1 MKVWLK
7 DLHKI
12 IADAKKLGVSGKG
25 AMVKIYPDVNGDTQ
39 VAVYTDKAEYIT
51 DIETAYWE
59 KDDNERYL
67 TYLENIPNV
76 SGELEFT
83 KDTLKVVGD
92 IQIDC
97 TYRAYPRLQ
106 LEPPADIVL
115 NDLAKSTVAELDVIV
130 DNEDLKAMIGLA
142 DTKNYIVIG
151 EDFMGCS
158 PTPGYG
164 GFVLKTESNKGICEP
179 ICISKNGAKVL
190 SKTNLIPQPL
200 TVCNRT
206 YGQIGLKIDN
216 LVYRYM
222 ERLRDTTDR
231 DKNLFNTE
239 MIIKNTNVV
248 KNEILGFRPTCQR
261 AEHDHSLPTKQ
272 VSEKHNPT
280 FRLPLDFIEILLKL
294 KCVYGDKI
302 RFKGARG
309 FKEIEVTTLGVTYNI
324 TLDEEL
330 NKDLDMWLTLK
341 FLQQYLKPMK
351 KCGGSITYNHTNYL
365 AKFTYDSN
373 PKLQAGL
380 LGVRPPQGSR

>member
-1 MKVWLK
+1 MKVWLR

-25 AMVKIYPDVNGDTQ
+25 TMVKIYPHVNGDTQ

-67 TYLENIPNV
+67 TYLENVPNV

-130 DNEDLKAMIGLA
+130 DNEDLKAMISLA

-151 EDFMGCS
+151 ENFMGCS
-158 PTPGYG
+158 PTLGYG
-164 GFVLKTESNKGICEP
+164 GFVLKTETNKGIYEP
-179 ICISKNGAKVL
+179 ICITKNGAKVL
-190 SKTNLIPQPL
+190 SKTNLIPQL
-200 TVCNRT
+200 VEVYNRT
-206 YGQIGLKIDN
+206 YGQVGLKIDN

-231 DKNLFNTE
+231 DKDLFNTD

-248 KNEILGFRPTCQR
+248 KNEILRFKKVD
-261 AEHDHSLPTKQ
+261 EHK
-272 VSEKHNPT
+272 NAT

-302 RFKGARG
+302 RFKGTHCT
-309 FKEIEVTTLGVTYNI
+309 KELTVTTQGTTYTI
-324 TLDEEL
+324 TLEEDL

-365 AKFTYDSN
+365 AKFTYDNNS
-373 PKLQAGL
+373 KLQAGL

>member
-25 AMVKIYPDVNGDTQ
+25 TMVKIYPHVNGDTQ

-67 TYLENIPNV
+67 TYLENVPNV

-130 DNEDLKAMIGLA
+130 DNEDLKAMISLA

-151 EDFMGCS
+151 ENFMGCS
-158 PTPGYG
+158 PTLGYG
-164 GFVLKTESNKGICEP
+164 GFVLKTETNKGIYEP
-179 ICISKNGAKVL
+179 ICITKNGAKVL
-190 SKTNLIPQPL
+190 SKAKFIPQPIE
-200 TVCNRT
+200 VCNRT

-231 DKNLFNTE
+231 DKDLFNTD

-248 KNEILGFRPTCQR
+248 KNEILRFKKVD
-261 AEHDHSLPTKQ
+261 EHK
-272 VSEKHNPT
+272 NAT

-302 RFKGARG
+302 RFKGTHCT
-309 FKEIEVTTLGVTYNI
+309 KELTVTTQGTTYTI
-324 TLDEEL
+324 TLEEDL

-365 AKFTYDSN
+365 AKFTYDNNS
-373 PKLQAGL
+373 KLQAGL
-380 LGVRPPQGSR
+380 LGVRPPQESR